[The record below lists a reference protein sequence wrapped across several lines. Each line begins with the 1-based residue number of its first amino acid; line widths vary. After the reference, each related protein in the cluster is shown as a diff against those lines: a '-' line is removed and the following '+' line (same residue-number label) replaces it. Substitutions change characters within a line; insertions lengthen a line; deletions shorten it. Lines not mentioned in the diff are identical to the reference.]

1 MLSQGQRQR
10 LGLACALLHRPAL
23 LVLDEPANALDP
35 VQVAALRTL
44 IREQSAAGTAVI
56 LSTHLLAEVTAVC
69 DRVAI
74 LHEGT
79 LRHDGMVQADDHAAL
94 ETKLLRH
101 RDARH
106 PSTGTRRMSLL
117 AVTRL
122 EWRRLL
128 VRPLAWV
135 LAALTLAWLAWNFT
149 LLLGGFLAGQ
159 IQAAARPDGPGFTDL
174 VGVPLLGQLAQLAF
188 LVVPLLTM
196 SVIAGDR
203 RNGTLPLLFAAGVPA
218 SRIVLGKY
226 LAVLAWL
233 LLWLALTLAMPL
245 VLAHATHLD
254 WGKLAA
260 ATLGTGADAGRPG
273 RAGRGLLG
281 LRLASGDRRRGRT
294 DPRAGACGA

>member
-1 MLSQGQRQR
+1 MR
-10 LGLACALLHRPAL
+10 
-23 LVLDEPANALDP
+23 
-35 VQVAALRTL
+35 
-44 IREQSAAGTAVI
+44 
-56 LSTHLLAEVTAVC
+56 
-69 DRVAI
+69 
-74 LHEGT
+74 
-79 LRHDGMVQADDHAAL
+79 
-94 ETKLLRH
+94 
-101 RDARH
+101 
-106 PSTGTRRMSLL
+106 LL

-159 IQAAARPDGPGFTDL
+159 IQRAAQPDGPGFIDL

-188 LVVPLLTM
+188 LVVPLLGM
-196 SVIAGDR
+196 SVIAGER

-226 LAVLAWL
+226 LAILGWL

-245 VLAHATHLD
+245 VLMHATHVD

-260 ATLGTGADAGRPG
+260 ATLGLALMLATLAAITVACSSFASHPAIAAAAALIIALALWGVNLGAQMAGITGGVINWIAMSTHLQPLLRGLVSSADIAWFLLFTALSLVLATR
-273 RAGRGLLG
+273 RLDADRGRG
-281 LRLASGDRRRGRT
+281 
-294 DPRAGACGA
+294 